1 MEFEKIGSG
10 SVVDAVLKQIK
21 DSIMNDVLKPGEK
34 IPTEVELIEQLGV
47 GRNSVREAIKMLV
60 ALGVL
65 EVRRGQGTF
74 VATTIKPT
82 FLDPLVF
89 SLIIEPKSNKN
100 LYELRYLFD
109 SMVMYNVLTK
119 ATADDCLRLEK
130 CILEAKTAYEAK
142 SHEKDYDFFVEKD
155 LAFHEILL
163 ELTDNPLIIRIG
175 QTILGL
181 FPEYIKRSIMQENG
195 IKRSIMN
202 HSNILEIIR
211 NKDAQKVMEI
221 TEKSLSE
228 WKNEWKN
235 EWHNDSS
242 NE

>member
-1 MEFEKIGSG
+1 MKFEKIGNG

-21 DSIMNDVLKPGEK
+21 ESIMNDELKPGEK
-34 IPTEVELIEQLGV
+34 IHTEVELIEQLGV

-89 SLIIEPKSNKN
+89 SLIIEPRSNKN
-100 LYELRYLFD
+100 LYELRYMFD
-109 SMVMYNVLTK
+109 SMVIYNVLTK
-119 ATADDCLRLEK
+119 ATPEDCTRLENI
-130 CILEAKTAYEAK
+130 ILEAKNAFEAHK
-142 SHEKDYDFFVEKD
+142 MDEDYDFFVEKD
-155 LAFHEILL
+155 LEFHEALL

-181 FPEYIKRSIMQENG
+181 FPEYIKRSIKQPHG
-195 IKRSIMN
+195 IERSIKN
-202 HSNILEIIR
+202 HLNILETIR
-211 NKDAQKVMEI
+211 NKDTQQVMEI
-221 TEKSLSE
+221 TEKSLIE
-228 WKNEWKN
+228 WKNEWKSD
-235 EWHNDSS
+235 ET
-242 NE
+242 E

>member
-1 MEFEKIGSG
+1 MKFEKIGSG

-21 DSIMNDVLKPGEK
+21 DSIMNDELKPGEK
-34 IPTEVELIEQLGV
+34 IPTEIELIEQLGV

-89 SLIIEPKSNKN
+89 SLIIEPKTNKN

-119 ATADDCLRLEK
+119 ATAEDCIRLEN
-130 CILEAKTAYEAK
+130 CILEAKNAYE
-142 SHEKDYDFFVEKD
+142 SHLRDKDYDFFVEKD

-175 QTILGL
+175 QTILSL
-181 FPEYIKRSIMQENG
+181 FPEYIKRSIMQDHG
-195 IKRSIMN
+195 IERSIMN
-202 HSNILEIIR
+202 HSNILKIIR
-211 NKDAQKVMEI
+211 DKDTQKVMDI

-228 WKNEWKN
+228 WKNEWRN
-235 EWHNDSS
+235 EWN
-242 NE
+242 NEWNNE

>member
-1 MEFEKIGSG
+1 MKFEKIGNG

-21 DSIMNDVLKPGEK
+21 ESIMNDELKPGEK
-34 IPTEVELIEQLGV
+34 IHTEVELIEQLGV

-109 SMVMYNVLTK
+109 SMVIYNVLTK
-119 ATADDCLRLEK
+119 ATTEDCMRLESI
-130 CILEAKTAYEAK
+130 ILEAKNAFEAN
-142 SHEKDYDFFVEKD
+142 ERVGDYDFFVEKD
-155 LAFHEILL
+155 LAFHEALL

-181 FPEYIKRSIMQENG
+181 FPEYIKRSIKQQHG
-195 IKRSIMN
+195 IERSIKN
-202 HSNILEIIR
+202 HLDILEIIR
-211 NKDAQKVMEI
+211 SKDTQQVMKI
-221 TEKSLSE
+221 TEKSLVE
-228 WKNEWKN
+228 WKNEWKSDQS
-235 EWHNDSS
+235 E
-242 NE
+242 

>member
-1 MEFEKIGSG
+1 MKFEKIGNG
-10 SVVDAVLKQIK
+10 SVVEAVLKQIK
-21 DSIMNDVLKPGEK
+21 DSIMNDELKPGEK
-34 IPTEVELIEQLGV
+34 IHTEVELIEQLGV

-60 ALGVL
+60 AIGVL

-119 ATADDCLRLEK
+119 ATVDDCARLEN
-130 CILEAKTAYEAK
+130 CILEAKNVYDAHLRDE
-142 SHEKDYDFFVEKD
+142 DYDFFVEKD
-155 LAFHEILL
+155 LEFHEMLL

-181 FPEYIKRSIMQENG
+181 FPEYIKRSIKQEHG
-195 IKRSIMN
+195 IERSIMN
-202 HSNILEIIR
+202 HLNIIETIR
-211 NKDAQKVMEI
+211 NKDTQKVMEI

-228 WKNEWKN
+228 WKNEWKT
-235 EWHNDSS
+235 E
-242 NE
+242 

>member
-1 MEFEKIGSG
+1 MKFEKIGNG

-21 DSIMNDVLKPGEK
+21 ESIMNNELKPGEK
-34 IPTEVELIEQLGV
+34 IHTEVELIEQLGV

-89 SLIIEPKSNKN
+89 SLIIEPKSNEN

-109 SMVMYNVLTK
+109 SMVIYNVLTK
-119 ATADDCLRLEK
+119 ATAEDCLKLEN
-130 CILEAKTAYEAK
+130 CILEAKKVYET
-142 SHEKDYDFFVEKD
+142 HLRDEDYDFFVEKD
-155 LAFHEILL
+155 IAFHETLL

-181 FPEYIKRSIMQENG
+181 FPEYIKRSIMQVHG
-195 IKRSIMN
+195 IERSIKN
-202 HSNILEIIR
+202 HSDILAIIR
-211 NKDAQKVMEI
+211 DKDTQKVMEI
-221 TEKSLSE
+221 TEKSLAE
-228 WKNEWKN
+228 WKDEWKT
-235 EWHNDSS
+235 D
-242 NE
+242 